1 MLASVTV
8 GEPLVT
14 VAVSVRPGALPGKQ
28 FWGAAHGAGSLV
40 AWSMATLPVAP
51 VGMVNVP
58 LSLVGWKFPVQMVDV
73 QLMK

>member
-1 MLASVTV
+1 
-8 GEPLVT
+8 
-14 VAVSVRPGALPGKQ
+14 
-28 FWGAAHGAGSLV
+28 
-40 AWSMATLPVAP
+40 MATLPVAP